1 MIYHFRLILDT
12 KEDVFRD
19 IALEENASF
28 EDFHNAIT
36 QAFGFGGSEMAV
48 FYESNDNWE
57 QGNSISLFD
66 MGDEESRRM
75 SDMLLNDIFPEHSKM
90 LYIYDFLN
98 LWTFFVELI
107 ETDEPKPGN
116 TYPLLLFSHGDVP
129 EQAPEKSFTAEKDD
143 WSESHF
149 EENGFDD
156 DLYDDPEDDW
166 Y

>member
-19 IALEENASF
+19 IALEENATF

-48 FYESNDNWE
+48 FYESDDEWQ
-57 QGNSISLFD
+57 QGDSISLFD
-66 MGDEESRRM
+66 MGEDDARRM
-75 SDMLLNDIFPEHSKM
+75 CDVLLQDIFPQVSKM
-90 LYIYDFLN
+90 LYVYDFLN
-98 LWTFFVELI
+98 LWTFFIELI

-116 TYPLLLFSHGDVP
+116 TYPLLLFSHGEVP
-129 EQAPEKSFTAEKDD
+129 EEAPDKTFEAEKDS
-143 WSESHF
+143 WSENDFDQNGLDDF
-149 EENGFDD
+149 EE
-156 DLYDDPEDDW
+156 PSDDW

>member
-19 IALEENASF
+19 IALEENATF

-48 FYESNDNWE
+48 FYESDDEWQ
-57 QGNSISLFD
+57 QGDSISLFD
-66 MGDEESRRM
+66 MGEDDARRM
-75 SDMLLNDIFPEHSKM
+75 SDTLLQDVFPEVSKM
-90 LYIYDFLN
+90 LYVYDFLN

-116 TYPLLLFSHGDVP
+116 SYPLLLFSHGEVP
-129 EQAPEKSFTAEKDD
+129 EEAPEKTFEAEKDPWGEND
-143 WSESHF
+143 FDENGLDDF
-149 EENGFDD
+149 EE
-156 DLYDDPEDDW
+156 PSDDW

>member
-19 IALEENASF
+19 IALEENATF

-48 FYESNDNWE
+48 FYESDDEWQ
-57 QGNSISLFD
+57 QGDSISLFD
-66 MGDEESRRM
+66 MGEEDARRM
-75 SDMLLNDIFPEHSKM
+75 SDTLLNDVFSHTSKM
-90 LYIYDFLN
+90 LYVYDFLS

-107 ETDEPKPGN
+107 ESDEPIPGN
-116 TYPLLLFSHGDVP
+116 AYPLLLFSHGDVP
-129 EQAPEKSFTAEKDD
+129 EEAPEKTFKAEKDQWD
-143 WSESHF
+143 ENNFDENGVDDF
-149 EENGFDD
+149 EE
-156 DLYDDPEDDW
+156 PSDDW

>member
-19 IALEENASF
+19 VALEENATF

-48 FYESNDNWE
+48 FYESDDEWQ
-57 QGNSISLFD
+57 QGDAISLFD
-66 MGDEESRRM
+66 MGEDEARLM
-75 SDMLLNDIFPEHSKM
+75 SDTLLKDLFPHVSKM
-90 LYIYDFLN
+90 LYVYDFLN
-98 LWTFFVELI
+98 LWTFFIELI

-116 TYPLLLFSHGDVP
+116 SYPMLLFSHGEVP
-129 EQAPEKSFTAEKDD
+129 EDAPEKTFESEKDS
-143 WSESHF
+143 WS
-149 EENGFDD
+149 ENGFDEND
-156 DLYDDPEDDW
+156 MSDFEEPSDDW

>member
-19 IALEENASF
+19 IAIEEDATF

-48 FYESNDNWE
+48 FYESDDEWQ
-57 QGNSISLFD
+57 QGDSISLFD
-66 MGDEESRRM
+66 MGEEDVRRM
-75 SDMLLNDIFPEHSKM
+75 SDTLLKDVFSHSSKM
-90 LYIYDFLN
+90 LYVYDFLN
-98 LWTFFVELI
+98 LWTFFIELI

-116 TYPLLLFSHGDVP
+116 SYPMLLFTHGEVP
-129 EQAPEKSFTAEKDD
+129 EEAPEKSFEADKDS
-143 WSESHF
+143 WSDTDYD
-149 EENGFDD
+149 ENG
-156 DLYDDPEDDW
+156 LDDPYEDPADDW

>member
-19 IALEENASF
+19 IALEENATF

-48 FYESNDNWE
+48 FYESDDEWQ
-57 QGNSISLFD
+57 QGDSISLFD
-66 MGDEESRRM
+66 MGENDTRRM
-75 SDMLLNDIFPEHSKM
+75 IDTVLHEVFPKVSKM
-90 LYIYDFLN
+90 LYVYDFLN

-116 TYPLLLFSHGDVP
+116 AYPLLLFSHGDVP
-129 EQAPEKSFTAEKDD
+129 DEAPEKTFEAEKDPWNENEFD
-143 WSESHF
+143 ENGMSDF
-149 EENGFDD
+149 EE
-156 DLYDDPEDDW
+156 PSDDW

>member
-19 IALEENASF
+19 IALEENATF

-48 FYESNDNWE
+48 FYESDDEWQ
-57 QGNSISLFD
+57 QGDSISLFD
-66 MGDEESRRM
+66 MGEDNARRM
-75 SDMLLNDIFPEHSKM
+75 SDTLLQHVFPEVSKM
-90 LYIYDFLN
+90 IYVYDFLN

-107 ETDEPKPGN
+107 ETDDPKPGN
-116 TYPLLLFSHGDVP
+116 SYPLLLFSHGEVP
-129 EQAPEKSFTAEKDD
+129 EEAPEKTFEAEKDS
-143 WSESHF
+143 WSENDFDENGLDDF
-149 EENGFDD
+149 EE
-156 DLYDDPEDDW
+156 PSDDW

>member
-19 IALEENASF
+19 IALEEDATF
-28 EDFHNAIT
+28 EDFHNVIT

-48 FYESNDNWE
+48 FYESDDDWQ
-57 QGNSISLFD
+57 QGDSISLFD
-66 MGDEESRRM
+66 MGEEDTRRM
-75 SDMLLNDIFPEHSKM
+75 SDTPLNAVFPHIDKM

-116 TYPLLLFSHGDVP
+116 TYPMLLFSHGEVP
-129 EQAPEKSFTAEKDD
+129 EEAPEKSFTAEKDE
-143 WSESHF
+143 WSESDF
-149 EENGFDD
+149 EENGLDD
-156 DLYDDPEDDW
+156 PYEDPEDDW

>member
-19 IALEENASF
+19 IALEENATF

-48 FYESNDNWE
+48 FYESDDEWQ
-57 QGNSISLFD
+57 QGDPISLFD
-66 MGDEESRRM
+66 MGEDDARRM
-75 SDMLLNDIFPEHSKM
+75 SDTLLQDVFPEVSKM
-90 LYIYDFLN
+90 LYVYDFLN

-116 TYPLLLFSHGDVP
+116 SYPLLLFSHGEVP
-129 EQAPEKSFTAEKDD
+129 EEAPEKTFEAEKDS
-143 WSESHF
+143 WSENDFDENGLDEF
-149 EENGFDD
+149 EE
-156 DLYDDPEDDW
+156 PSDDW

>member
-12 KEDVFRD
+12 KEDIFRD
-19 IALEENASF
+19 IAIEENATF

-48 FYESNDNWE
+48 FYESDDDWK
-57 QGNSISLFD
+57 QGDSISLFD
-66 MGDEESRRM
+66 MGEADARRM
-75 SDMLLNDIFPEHSKM
+75 SDIQLNAVFPHINKM

-116 TYPLLLFSHGDVP
+116 TYPMLLFSHGEVP
-129 EQAPEKSFTAEKDD
+129 EDAPEKSFTAEKDE
-143 WSESHF
+143 WSESNI

-156 DLYDDPEDDW
+156 HYEDPADDW

>member
-19 IALEENASF
+19 IALEENATF

-48 FYESNDNWE
+48 FYESDDEWQ
-57 QGNSISLFD
+57 QGDSISLFD
-66 MGDEESRRM
+66 MGEDDARRM
-75 SDMLLNDIFPEHSKM
+75 SDVLLQDIFPQLSKM
-90 LYIYDFLN
+90 LYVYDFLN
-98 LWTFFVELI
+98 LWTFFIELI

-116 TYPLLLFSHGDVP
+116 TYPLLLFSHGEVP
-129 EQAPEKSFTAEKDD
+129 EEAPDKTFEAEKDS
-143 WSESHF
+143 WSENDF
-149 EENGFDD
+149 DQNGLDDYEE
-156 DLYDDPEDDW
+156 PSDDW

>member
-12 KEDVFRD
+12 KEDIFRD
-19 IALEENASF
+19 IALEEEATF

-48 FYESNDNWE
+48 FYESDDDWQ
-57 QGNSISLFD
+57 QGDSISLFD
-66 MGDEESRRM
+66 MGEEDTRRM
-75 SDMLLNDIFPEHSKM
+75 NDTPLNTVFPHIEKM

-116 TYPLLLFSHGDVP
+116 TYPMLIFSHGEVP
-129 EQAPEKSFTAEKDD
+129 EEAPEKSFTAEKDE
-143 WSESHF
+143 WSEGDF
-149 EENGFDD
+149 EENG
-156 DLYDDPEDDW
+156 LDDPYEDPADDW

>member
-19 IALEENASF
+19 IALEENATF

-48 FYESNDNWE
+48 FYESDDEWQ
-57 QGNSISLFD
+57 QGDPISLFD
-66 MGDEESRRM
+66 MGEDDARRM
-75 SDMLLNDIFPEHSKM
+75 SDTLLQDVFPEVSKM
-90 LYIYDFLN
+90 LYVYDFLN

-116 TYPLLLFSHGDVP
+116 SYPLLLFSHGEVP
-129 EQAPEKSFTAEKDD
+129 EEAPEKTFEAEKDS
-143 WSESHF
+143 WSENDFDENGLDDF
-149 EENGFDD
+149 EE
-156 DLYDDPEDDW
+156 PSDDW

>member
-19 IALEENASF
+19 IALEENATF

-48 FYESNDNWE
+48 FYESDDEWQ
-57 QGNSISLFD
+57 QGDSISLFD
-66 MGDEESRRM
+66 MGEEDARRM
-75 SDMLLNDIFPEHSKM
+75 SDTLLNDVFPHTSKM
-90 LYIYDFLN
+90 LYVYDFLS

-107 ETDEPKPGN
+107 ESDEPIPGN
-116 TYPLLLFSHGDVP
+116 AYPLLLFSHGDVP
-129 EQAPEKSFTAEKDD
+129 EEAPEKTFKAEKDQWD
-143 WSESHF
+143 ENNF
-149 EENGFDD
+149 DENGVDDFDE
-156 DLYDDPEDDW
+156 PSDDW

>member
-19 IALEENASF
+19 IALEENATF

-48 FYESNDNWE
+48 FYESDDEWQ
-57 QGNSISLFD
+57 QGDSISLFD
-66 MGDEESRRM
+66 MGEDDTRRM
-75 SDMLLNDIFPEHSKM
+75 SDTMLHDIFPHISKM
-90 LYIYDFLN
+90 LYVYDFLN

-107 ETDEPKPGN
+107 ETDEPKHGN

-129 EQAPEKSFTAEKDD
+129 EEAPEKTFKAEKNEWGED
-143 WSESHF
+143 
-149 EENGFDD
+149 NFDD
-156 DLYDDPEDDW
+156 NGTDNFDEPSEDW

>member
-19 IALEENASF
+19 IALEENATF

-48 FYESNDNWE
+48 FYESDDEWQ
-57 QGNSISLFD
+57 QGDSISLFD
-66 MGDEESRRM
+66 MGEDDARRM
-75 SDMLLNDIFPEHSKM
+75 SDTLLQDVFPEVSKM
-90 LYIYDFLN
+90 LYVYDFLN

-116 TYPLLLFSHGDVP
+116 SYPLLLFSHGEVP
-129 EQAPEKSFTAEKDD
+129 EEAPEKTFEAEKDS
-143 WSESHF
+143 WSENDFDENGLDDF
-149 EENGFDD
+149 EE
-156 DLYDDPEDDW
+156 PSDDW

>member
-19 IALEENASF
+19 IALEENATF

-48 FYESNDNWE
+48 FYESDDEWQ
-57 QGNSISLFD
+57 QGDSISLFD
-66 MGDEESRRM
+66 MGEDDARRM
-75 SDMLLNDIFPEHSKM
+75 SDVLLQDIFPQLSKM
-90 LYIYDFLN
+90 LYVYDFLN
-98 LWTFFVELI
+98 LWTFFIELI

-116 TYPLLLFSHGDVP
+116 TYPLLLFSHGEVP
-129 EQAPEKSFTAEKDD
+129 EEAPDKTFEAEKDS
-143 WSESHF
+143 WSENDFDQNGLDDF
-149 EENGFDD
+149 EE
-156 DLYDDPEDDW
+156 PSDDW

>member
-19 IALEENASF
+19 VALEENATF

-48 FYESNDNWE
+48 FYESDDEWQ
-57 QGNSISLFD
+57 QGDAISLFD
-66 MGDEESRRM
+66 MGEDEARLM
-75 SDMLLNDIFPEHSKM
+75 SDTLLQDLFPHVSKM
-90 LYIYDFLN
+90 LYVYDFLN
-98 LWTFFVELI
+98 LWTFFIELI

-116 TYPLLLFSHGDVP
+116 SYPMLLFSHGEVP
-129 EQAPEKSFTAEKDD
+129 EDAPEKTFESEKDS
-143 WSESHF
+143 WSENDFDENGMSDF
-149 EENGFDD
+149 EE
-156 DLYDDPEDDW
+156 PSDDW

>member
-19 IALEENASF
+19 IALQENATF

-48 FYESNDNWE
+48 FYESDDEWQ
-57 QGNSISLFD
+57 QGDSISLFD
-66 MGDEESRRM
+66 MGEDDVRRM
-75 SDMLLNDIFPEHSKM
+75 SDTILHDIFPHVSKM
-90 LYIYDFLN
+90 LYVYDFLN

-129 EQAPEKSFTAEKDD
+129 EEAPENVQSRKKRVE
-143 WSESHF
+143 
-149 EENGFDD
+149 
-156 DLYDDPEDDW
+156 
-166 Y
+166 

>member
-19 IALEENASF
+19 IALEENATF

-48 FYESNDNWE
+48 FYESDDEWQ
-57 QGNSISLFD
+57 QGDSISLFD
-66 MGDEESRRM
+66 MGEDDTRRM
-75 SDMLLNDIFPEHSKM
+75 SDTILHDIFPHISKM
-90 LYIYDFLN
+90 LYVYDFLN

-107 ETDEPKPGN
+107 ETDEPKHGN

-129 EQAPEKSFTAEKDD
+129 EEAPEKTFKAEKNEWGED
-143 WSESHF
+143 
-149 EENGFDD
+149 NFDD
-156 DLYDDPEDDW
+156 NGTDNFDEPSEDW

>member
-19 IALEENASF
+19 IALEDNATF

-48 FYESNDNWE
+48 FYESDDEWQ
-57 QGNSISLFD
+57 QGDSISLFD
-66 MGDEESRRM
+66 MGEDDTRRM
-75 SDMLLNDIFPEHSKM
+75 SDTILHDIFPHISKM
-90 LYIYDFLN
+90 LYVYDFLN

-107 ETDEPKPGN
+107 ETDEPKHGN

-129 EQAPEKSFTAEKDD
+129 EEAPEKTFKVEKNE
-143 WSESHF
+143 WSED
-149 EENGFDD
+149 NFDD
-156 DLYDDPEDDW
+156 NGTDNFDEPSEDW

>member
-12 KEDVFRD
+12 KEDIFRD
-19 IALEENASF
+19 IALEENATF

-48 FYESNDNWE
+48 FYESDDNWK
-57 QGNSISLFD
+57 QGDSISLFD
-66 MGDEESRRM
+66 MGEADARRM
-75 SDMLLNDIFPEHSKM
+75 SEIPLNTVFPHINKM

-116 TYPLLLFSHGDVP
+116 TYPMLLFSHGEVP
-129 EQAPEKSFTAEKDD
+129 EDAPEKSFTAEKDE
-143 WSESHF
+143 WSESNI

-156 DLYDDPEDDW
+156 HYEDPEEDW

>member
-12 KEDVFRD
+12 KEDIFRD
-19 IALEENASF
+19 IAIEENATF

-48 FYESNDNWE
+48 FYESDDDWK
-57 QGNSISLFD
+57 QGDSISLFD
-66 MGDEESRRM
+66 IGEADARRM
-75 SDMLLNDIFPEHSKM
+75 SDILLNVVFPHINKM

-116 TYPLLLFSHGDVP
+116 TYPMLLFSHGEVP
-129 EQAPEKSFTAEKDD
+129 EDAPEKSFTAEKDE
-143 WSESHF
+143 WSESNI

-156 DLYDDPEDDW
+156 HYEDPADDW

>member
-19 IALEENASF
+19 IALQENATF

-48 FYESNDNWE
+48 FYESDDEWQ
-57 QGNSISLFD
+57 QGDSISLFD
-66 MGDEESRRM
+66 MGEDDVRRM
-75 SDMLLNDIFPEHSKM
+75 SDTFLHDIFPHVSKM
-90 LYIYDFLN
+90 LYVYDFLN

-107 ETDEPKPGN
+107 ETDEPKAGN

-129 EQAPEKSFTAEKDD
+129 EEAPEKTFKAEKNE
-143 WSESHF
+143 WSDNDF
-149 EENGFDD
+149 EENGIDDFDE
-156 DLYDDPEDDW
+156 PSEDW

>member
-19 IALEENASF
+19 IALEENATF

-48 FYESNDNWE
+48 FYESDDEWQ
-57 QGNSISLFD
+57 QGDSISLFD
-66 MGDEESRRM
+66 MGEDDARRM
-75 SDMLLNDIFPEHSKM
+75 CDVLLQDIFPQVSKM
-90 LYIYDFLN
+90 LYVYDFLN

-116 TYPLLLFSHGDVP
+116 TYPLLLFSHGEVP
-129 EQAPEKSFTAEKDD
+129 EEAPDKTFEAEKDS
-143 WSESHF
+143 WSENDFDQNGLDDF
-149 EENGFDD
+149 EE
-156 DLYDDPEDDW
+156 PSDDW

>member
-19 IALEENASF
+19 IALEENATF

-48 FYESNDNWE
+48 FYESDDEWQ
-57 QGNSISLFD
+57 QGDSISLFD
-66 MGDEESRRM
+66 MGEEDARRM
-75 SDMLLNDIFPEHSKM
+75 SDTILNDVFSHTSKM
-90 LYIYDFLN
+90 LYVYDFLS

-107 ETDEPKPGN
+107 ESDEPIPGN
-116 TYPLLLFSHGDVP
+116 AYPLLLFSHGDVP
-129 EQAPEKSFTAEKDD
+129 EEAPEKTFKAEKDQWD
-143 WSESHF
+143 ENNF
-149 EENGFDD
+149 DENGVDDFDE
-156 DLYDDPEDDW
+156 PSDDW

>member
-19 IALEENASF
+19 IALEEDATF

-48 FYESNDNWE
+48 FYESDDEWQ
-57 QGNSISLFD
+57 QGDSISLFD
-66 MGDEESRRM
+66 MGDEDVRRM
-75 SDMLLNDIFPEHSKM
+75 SDTLLKDVFSHRSKM
-90 LYIYDFLN
+90 LYVYDFLN
-98 LWTFFVELI
+98 LWTFFIELI

-116 TYPLLLFSHGDVP
+116 AYPMLLFTHGEVP
-129 EQAPEKSFTAEKDD
+129 EEAPEKSFEADKDS
-143 WSESHF
+143 WSDSDYD
-149 EENGFDD
+149 ENG
-156 DLYDDPEDDW
+156 LDDPYEDPSDDW